1 MRPGLKTTAFWLV
14 IAYLILSTSI
24 LAGVL
29 SQVDASYLEGVLT
42 HAAGLIVKLVA
53 DPVVICFYIRSRALP
68 KEVEADDRDYPR
80 VSYGTWPDGEE
91 PPF

>member
-1 MRPGLKTTAFWLV
+1 MRSGIKTTAFWLTV
-14 IAYLILSTSI
+14 GYLALSTAV

-42 HAAGLIVKLVA
+42 HAAGLIIKLVA
-53 DPVVICFYIRSRALP
+53 DPVVVIFYIRSRRDP
-68 KEVEADDRDYPR
+68 KQAEPQDPGHRVDY
-80 VSYGTWPDGEE
+80 VGEWPGGGE